1 MASTDAT
8 HRHIRQLRAQADKLA
23 ADAEHAASAAERTR
37 LQRRAQQLESDSDQ
51 ESMMAAGDIYPAQ

>member
-1 MASTDAT
+1 MATTDET

-23 ADAEHAASAAERTR
+23 ADAEHAANAAERTR